1 MTVVEICV
9 DDVRG
14 ARLAEAAGADRI
26 ELCSGLAE
34 GGLTPSVGLV
44 RRVLA
49 ETSGIGVNV
58 ILRPRGGDFV
68 YPPDEAEVVC
78 ADAAE
83 LRRSEV
89 GLVFGALTPAGEVDV
104 AVVRRVREA
113 NPDTNLTFHRAFDAT
128 VDLGRSL
135 DLLVDLGVDRVLTS
149 GGRATAVAG
158 AEVLGA
164 LVRQAAGRIVVMAGG
179 GVRADNVADLVAR
192 TGVAEVHLRAVEKT
206 PSASR
211 FVNPA
216 LGYDD
221 GFRLTTSADA
231 IRAVRSALRAG
242 ASRKRAQSWR

>member
-1 MTVVEICV
+1 MTVLEICV

-34 GGLTPSVGLV
+34 GGLTPSIGLV
-44 RRVLA
+44 HRVLA

-68 YPPDEAEVVC
+68 YPPAEVEVVC

-83 LRRSEV
+83 LRRHQV
-89 GLVFGALTPAGEVDV
+89 GLVFGALTPAGEVD
-104 AVVRRVREA
+104 AAAVRRVRGDA
-113 NPDTNLTFHRAFDAT
+113 SLTFHRAFDAT

-135 DLLVDLGVDRVLTS
+135 ETLIDLGVDRVLTS
-149 GGRATAVAG
+149 GGRATALAG
-158 AEVLGA
+158 ADVLGA
-164 LVRQAAGRIVVMAGG
+164 LVRQAAGRIVIMAGG
-179 GVRADNVADLVAR
+179 GVRAGNVRELVTR
-192 TGVAEVHLRAVEKT
+192 TGVAEVHLRAAERI

-221 GFRLTTSADA
+221 GFRLTTSEDA
-231 IRAVRSALRAG
+231 IRAVRSALAG
-242 ASRKRAQSWR
+242 